1 MLILKNFSVKVGSKE
16 ILKNINLNLKRG
28 EIHVIMGPNGAGK
41 TTLAMSL
48 IGNSKFKV
56 QSSKFAIGGEDISK
70 LRPEDRAK
78 KGLFVSF
85 QNPIEVGGISFFS
98 FLRASFTSIHPQ
110 KKVKL
115 SDFKKKCTSVFEKV
129 GLDESFLTRYA
140 NEGFSGGEKKK
151 AELAQLLL
159 FCPKFA
165 VLDEI
170 DSGLDIDTL
179 RKVFRLTKEIALK
192 KTGIILIT
200 HNSNIL
206 NFVIPTKVHILIDG
220 EIKSSGKKDL
230 IKNIEKTGFSFK
242 E

>member
-1 MLILKNFSVKVGSKE
+1 MLDIQNLFVKAENKE
-16 ILKNINLNLKRG
+16 ILKGISLEVKRG

-41 TTLAMSL
+41 TSFAMSL
-48 IGNSKFKV
+48 LN
-56 QSSKFAIGGEDISK
+56 SSKLKVESSKLRINGEDISK
-70 LRPEDRAK
+70 LKTDERIK

-85 QNPIEVGGISFFS
+85 QNPIEVDGISFFS
-98 FLRASFTSIHPQ
+98 FLRASYNSIYPE
-110 KKVKL
+110 KKIKL
-115 SDFKKKCTSVFEKV
+115 SDFKKKCILVFEKV
-129 GLDESFLTRYA
+129 GLNESFLTRYV
-140 NEGFSGGEKKK
+140 NVGFSGGEKKK
-151 AELAQLLL
+151 TELVQLLL

-179 RKVFRLTKEIALK
+179 KKVFRLIKEVAFK

-206 NFVIPTKVHILIDG
+206 NFINPTRVHILIDG
-220 EIKSSGKKDL
+220 EIKNSGKKDL
-230 IKNIEKTGFSFK
+230 IEDIEKKGFK